1 MKMKKNKNALGML
14 KAFITLMRPNAWFA
28 TFFSISIGAILAIY
42 PSRPVLWEIEALV
55 LLCVSLAC
63 FIASG
68 LYVLND
74 VFDAELDRKNPL
86 KKKRPV
92 ASGTISLKQ
101 ALAFSIVLLVFG
113 LLLALRLS
121 VFHFFLGLLL
131 VFLQLVYSM
140 PPLRLKE
147 TRVDLLF
154 SGPINHIIRIVAAWA
169 LFKPLEQIPLVVLA
183 GLFLLY
189 CTTYAYYKLI
199 DKKFIPQKSVIKR
212 KQIIPVLNLLSGV
225 GLLLVIIAV
234 LIGEIPAMF
243 ISIPTFLIALW
254 AVQLIVPA
262 TKKIPFF
269 KTLTYAYGPVG
280 LAFGTAALWV
290 LAVFF

>member
-1 MKMKKNKNALGML
+1 MKMKRNKNAPGML
-14 KAFITLMRPNAWFA
+14 KAFIALMRPNAWFA
-28 TFFSISIGAILAIY
+28 TFFSISIGAILALY
-42 PSRPVLWEIEALV
+42 PSRPAFGEIEEV
-55 LLCVSLAC
+55 VVLCVSLGC

-74 VFDAELDRKNPL
+74 IFDAELDRKNPL
-86 KKKRPV
+86 KKKRPI
-92 ASGTISLKQ
+92 ASGIISVKQ
-101 ALAFSIVLLVFG
+101 ALAFSIVLLAFG
-113 LLLALRLS
+113 LLLTLWLS

-131 VFLQLVYSM
+131 VFLQLVYSV

-154 SGPINHIIRIVAAWA
+154 SGPINHIVRIVAAWI

-183 GLFLLY
+183 GMFLLY

-199 DKKFIPQKSVIKR
+199 DKKFIPQKSIIKR
-212 KQIIPVLNLLSGV
+212 KQIIPMLNLLSGA

-243 ISIPTFLIALW
+243 ISLPAFLIAVW
-254 AVQLIVPA
+254 ALQLIIPA

-269 KTLTYAYGPVG
+269 KTLTYTYGSVG
-280 LAFGTAALWV
+280 LAFGTMALWA
-290 LAVFF
+290 LAVLF